1 MMEFVLAFQNFSKTS
16 FTICIYCSLDFSDIF
31 RRASAYC
38 LQISN
43 IQIFLNNLNSQVD
56 QYTLSCKFCLTFLST
71 FFVSYDPVI
80 NCLQGVQKFFLRN
93 PKFQRVFGSQR
104 GQNKQHLN
112 FVKND
117 YLVYHMVR
125 NFIPIN
131 LCNENFL

>member
-1 MMEFVLAFQNFSKTS
+1 MMGFVLAFQNFSKTS

-31 RRASAYC
+31 RRARAHC

-71 FFVSYDPVI
+71 FFISYDPSI
-80 NCLQGVQKFFLRN
+80 NFLQGVQKFFLRN
-93 PKFQRVFGSQR
+93 PKFQGGFGSQR
-104 GQNKQHLN
+104 GQKKQHLN

-117 YLVYHMVR
+117 YLVYHMIR

-131 LCNENFL
+131 LCKEIFL